1 MKTPHVLAISSFAVH
16 GTASLKTF
24 TTILGERVLP
34 VPSLMLNGLTNM
46 ALIKKLDVPF
56 AELLQSSF
64 DLAVNRELELILYI
78 GYLGKADQVD
88 VIMEMINTYRPI
100 IKTIIVDPVC
110 GDHGRA
116 YVPADVIARWPE
128 VIKLADWVFPNLTE
142 IKILTGHRP
151 DGTEADAFY
160 IKAFRK
166 QYPNVQPVITSIKT
180 GNDAIGIQYYK
191 DDECYSYSHPV
202 LPKNYGGTGD
212 AFLAAFI
219 LNHFYNAMSFD
230 SALKAAADQ
239 TYRLIK
245 NSINS
250 DSNDLSLSTIK
261 ILSPNHE

>member
-1 MKTPHVLAISSFAVH
+1 VKTPHVLAISSFAVH

-24 TTILGERVLP
+24 TTILGERILP

-64 DLAVNRELELILYI
+64 ELALNRELELILYI
-78 GYLGKADQVD
+78 GYLGKGEQVD
-88 VIMEMINTYRPI
+88 IIMEMINTYRSI

-110 GDHGRA
+110 GDHGRT
-116 YVPADVIARWPE
+116 YVPADVITRWPE
-128 VIKLADWVFPNLTE
+128 LIKLADWVFPNLTE
-142 IKILTGHRP
+142 IKILSGYEP
-151 DGTEADAFY
+151 DDKGEDAFY
-160 IKAFRK
+160 IEIFRK
-166 QYPNVQPVITSIKT
+166 QYPNTQLVITSIKT
-180 GNDAIGIQYYK
+180 GDDTIGIQYYK
-191 DDECYSYSHPV
+191 GDECYSYAHPV

-212 AFLAAFI
+212 AFLAIFI

-230 SALKAAADQ
+230 AALKAAADQ
-239 TYRLIK
+239 TYELIK

-250 DSNDLSLSTIK
+250 NSNDLTLSTIK